1 MRAGRKTRQACP
13 YIVMHGMIFVV
24 MAGEISPDIMFFEIR
39 CGGTQMHA
47 NGFIWVV
54 NECYGAHGQGGNK
67 KQFKKY
73 KNARAGHILEC
84 MVTAKKHNK
93 FAGMVTV
100 VRDDNWR
107 RMVAKK

>member
-1 MRAGRKTRQACP
+1 MEAHKCTQMGSYGLRMGAMEHMGK
-13 YIVMHGMIFVV
+13 
-24 MAGEISPDIMFFEIR
+24 
-39 CGGTQMHA
+39 GGTKHKA
-47 NGFIWVV
+47 
-54 NECYGAHGQGGNK
+54 
-67 KQFKKY
+67 KKY

-93 FAGMVTV
+93 FAGMVAV